1 MTDPGQSLYN
11 RYRPRRFEDLVG
23 QGHVARTL
31 SNALERGTI
40 AHGFLFSGPRGTG
53 KTTTARIL
61 ARCLNCQAFT
71 APTATP
77 CGECDSCRRIGHD
90 DWLDVVEVDAA
101 SSARRIDEMR
111 EWLESVRY
119 APVASRYRITIMDEA
134 HQIQEGAAS
143 ALLKTLE
150 EPPPQLV
157 VILCTTHP
165 WDLLP
170 TIRSRLQTYTLRK
183 PGVANLLTVLE
194 RVAKTENIETTPQAL
209 DLVARAADGS
219 YRDALGLLD
228 QISTFGGGKVDVA
241 DALDLLGV
249 VSRETLFD
257 LVDLM
262 AQGDAAGAFDLLE
275 SSLDAGADP
284 EELMRGL
291 VTHLRHACLLQ
302 QGAQVREE
310 WALAPDELDRLR
322 AQANQLS
329 PVQVVRAIDLLA
341 DAQVRIRHG
350 QADPRIQLE
359 LVAAK
364 LSRPFLDPGI
374 EGVAARVDALERG
387 RPAPAPVAVAPPAPA
402 LISTPVP
409 PPAPPPPAPVA
420 VPDLPA
426 EPPVP
431 AVVVAPPT
439 STSALHAV
447 PDAPHDMPDDPG
459 SDAPPPEGVVDQ
471 PPVADA
477 TPTALEAVTEPEPA
491 HALDPVLP
499 DAEHIGRAW
508 PRVLGILEQHSP
520 HLHAFLQGSEV
531 QSVAGGIITVG
542 VNGGVAVA
550 MLSRP
555 DERAGVEVVIKD
567 LCGEALALKVVEL
580 PTAPAPAPTVTES
593 AVPAPGQG
601 PVDHARVIEEIRAA
615 FDAELIDTTEK
626 E

>member
-23 QGHVARTL
+23 QEHVARTL
-31 SNALERGTI
+31 GNALDRGTI
-40 AHGFLFSGPRGTG
+40 AHGFLFAGPRGTG

-61 ARCLNCQAFT
+61 ARCLNCQAFP

-77 CGECDSCRRIGHD
+77 CGECDSCLRIGRD

-119 APVASRYRITIMDEA
+119 APVASRYRVTIMDEA
-134 HQIQEGAAS
+134 HQIEKAAAS
-143 ALLKTLE
+143 SLLKTLE

-165 WDLLP
+165 WDILP

-183 PGVANLLTVLE
+183 PGVANLMTVLE
-194 RVAKTENIETTPQAL
+194 RVAQSEGIEASPQAL

-228 QISTFGGGKVDVA
+228 QIATFGDGTVSVA

-249 VSRETLFD
+249 VGRETLFD

-262 AQGDAAGAFDLLE
+262 AQGDAAGAFEVLE
-275 SSLDAGADP
+275 EALDGGADP
-284 EELMRGL
+284 EQLIRGL
-291 VTHLRHACLLQ
+291 ITQLRYACLLQ
-302 QGAQVREE
+302 QGARAREE
-310 WALAPDELDRLR
+310 WALAPEELDRLQ

-329 PVQVVRAIDLLA
+329 PTQVVRAIDLIG

-364 LSRPFLDPGI
+364 LSRPYLDAGI
-374 EGVAARVDALERG
+374 EGVATRVERLEIAAPSAP
-387 RPAPAPVAVAPPAPA
+387 RPAAAPAPEPEGAGAHPGPGPGPAA
-402 LISTPVP
+402 EA
-409 PPAPPPPAPVA
+409 PPAPPPRAHEAMPA
-420 VPDLPA
+420 DR
-426 EPPVP
+426 
-431 AVVVAPPT
+431 
-439 STSALHAV
+439 
-447 PDAPHDMPDDPG
+447 
-459 SDAPPPEGVVDQ
+459 
-471 PPVADA
+471 
-477 TPTALEAVTEPEPA
+477 
-491 HALDPVLP
+491 
-499 DAEHIGRAW
+499 EHIGRAW
-508 PRVLGILEQHSP
+508 PRIVGILEQRSP

-531 QSVAGGIITVG
+531 AEVADQVVIVAVSGSVG
-542 VNGGVAVA
+542 VA

-555 DERAGVEVVIKD
+555 DERNAVTAVIRDISGLDLAVEFM
-567 LCGEALALKVVEL
+567 EMPRAAAA
-580 PTAPAPAPTVTES
+580 APAGAGATGGD
-593 AVPAPGQG
+593 AADDG
-601 PVDHARVIEEIRAA
+601 PVDHEKIIEEIRAA
-615 FDAELIDTTEK
+615 FDAEVIDTDKRE
-626 E
+626 

>member
-1 MTDPGQSLYN
+1 VTDPGQSLYN

-23 QGHVARTL
+23 QEHVARTL
-31 SNALERGTI
+31 GNALERGTI
-40 AHGFLFSGPRGTG
+40 AHGFLFAGPRGTG

-61 ARCLNCQAFT
+61 ARCLNCQAFP
-71 APTATP
+71 APTPTP
-77 CGECDSCRRIGHD
+77 CGECDSCLRIGRD

-119 APVASRYRITIMDEA
+119 APVASRYRVTIMDEA
-134 HQIQEGAAS
+134 HQIQEGASS

-165 WDLLP
+165 WDILP

-183 PGVANLLTVLE
+183 PGVANLMTVLE
-194 RVAKTENIETTPQAL
+194 KVAGAEGIEASPQAL

-228 QISTFGGGKVDVA
+228 QIATFGDGTVNVA

-249 VSRETLFD
+249 VGRETLFD

-262 AQGDAAGAFDLLE
+262 AQGDAAGAFEMLE
-275 SSLDAGADP
+275 GTLDGGADP
-284 EELMRGL
+284 EQLMRGL
-291 VTHLRHACLLQ
+291 ITHLRYTCLLQ
-302 QGAQVREE
+302 QGAQAREE
-310 WALAPDELDRLR
+310 WALAPEELDRLH

-329 PVQVVRAIDLLA
+329 PTQVVRAIDLIG

-364 LSRPFLDPGI
+364 LSRPYLDAGI
-374 EGVAARVDALERG
+374 EGVAARVERLEMG
-387 RPAPAPVAVAPPAPA
+387 APTAPPPAPAPPARPAAPAAPAAPASAAPVTRAAAPAPA
-402 LISTPVP
+402 AEDEAAGPTSSTAADADVRATADDA
-409 PPAPPPPAPVA
+409 PAPEPGPGPESESDAPAAEQPSA
-420 VPDLPA
+420 AHPMAEEPAAPA
-426 EPPVP
+426 EPIP
-431 AVVVAPPT
+431 A
-439 STSALHAV
+439 
-447 PDAPHDMPDDPG
+447 DR
-459 SDAPPPEGVVDQ
+459 
-471 PPVADA
+471 
-477 TPTALEAVTEPEPA
+477 
-491 HALDPVLP
+491 
-499 DAEHIGRAW
+499 EHIGRAW
-508 PRVLGILEQHSP
+508 PRILGILEQRSP

-531 QSVAGGIITVG
+531 TGVADQVVLIG
-542 VNGGVAVA
+542 VSGSVAVA

-555 DERAGVEVVIKD
+555 DERNGVAAVIRDITGQD
-567 LCGEALALKVVEL
+567 LTVEFKEL
-580 PTAPAPAPTVTES
+580 PQAAAAAPAGA
-593 AVPAPGQG
+593 APGGDEGADDG
-601 PVDHARVIEEIRAA
+601 PVDHEKIIEEIRAA
-615 FDAELIDTTEK
+615 FDAELIDTENR

>member
-1 MTDPGQSLYN
+1 VTDPGQSLYN

-23 QGHVARTL
+23 QEHVARTL
-31 SNALERGTI
+31 GNALERGTI

-61 ARCLNCQAFT
+61 ARCLNCQAFP
-71 APTATP
+71 APTPTP
-77 CGECDSCRRIGHD
+77 CGECDSCRRIGRD

-119 APVASRYRITIMDEA
+119 APVASRYRVTIMDEA

-170 TIRSRLQTYTLRK
+170 TIRSRLQTYALRK
-183 PGVANLLTVLE
+183 PGVANLMTVLE
-194 RVAKTENIETTPQAL
+194 RVARAEDIEASPQAL

-228 QISTFGGGKVDVA
+228 QIATFGNGTVEMA

-262 AQGDAAGAFDLLE
+262 TQGDAAGAFEMLE
-275 SSLDAGADP
+275 SALDGGADP
-284 EELMRGL
+284 EQLMRGL

-302 QGAQVREE
+302 QGAQAREQ
-310 WALAPDELDRLR
+310 WALAPDELDRLHE
-322 AQANQLS
+322 QANQLS
-329 PVQVVRAIDLLA
+329 PVQVVRAIDLIA
-341 DAQVRIRHG
+341 DAQVRITHG

-374 EGVAARVDALERG
+374 EGLAARLERLERG
-387 RPAPAPVAVAPPAPA
+387 
-402 LISTPVP
+402 TPGQA
-409 PPAPPPPAPVA
+409 PPAPPPAKPPRPARSAPAAADTPPAAPAPTPPGPDDEPAARADATDPGDAAHTQTAPDTTDAAPDVPEA
-420 VPDLPA
+420 VPAAAERPA
-426 EPPVP
+426 EPVP
-431 AVVVAPPT
+431 A
-439 STSALHAV
+439 
-447 PDAPHDMPDDPG
+447 
-459 SDAPPPEGVVDQ
+459 
-471 PPVADA
+471 
-477 TPTALEAVTEPEPA
+477 
-491 HALDPVLP
+491 

-508 PRVLGILEQHSP
+508 PRILGILEQRSP
-520 HLHAFLQGSEV
+520 HLHAFLQDSEV
-531 QSVAGGIITVG
+531 RSVEDG
-542 VNGGVAVA
+542 VLTIAVKGTVAVG

-555 DERAGVEVVIKD
+555 DERTGVTAVVRDICGQDITVAFAEAGGSAATTPDV
-567 LCGEALALKVVEL
+567 GGG
-580 PTAPAPAPTVTES
+580 PAAGD
-593 AVPAPGQG
+593 AGPGA
-601 PVDHARVIEEIRAA
+601 PVDHQQLIDELRTA
-615 FDAELIDTTEK
+615 FGAELIDTDNRE
-626 E
+626 

>member
-23 QGHVARTL
+23 QEHVARTL
-31 SNALERGTI
+31 GNALERGTV

-61 ARCLNCQAFT
+61 ARCLNCQAFP
-71 APTATP
+71 APTPTP
-77 CGECDSCRRIGHD
+77 CGECDSCRRIGRD

-119 APVASRYRITIMDEA
+119 APVASRYRVTIMDEA

-170 TIRSRLQTYTLRK
+170 TIRSRLQTYALRK
-183 PGVANLLTVLE
+183 PGVANLMTVLE
-194 RVAKTENIETTPQAL
+194 RVARAEDIEASPQAL

-228 QISTFGGGKVDVA
+228 QIATFGNGTVEMA

-262 AQGDAAGAFDLLE
+262 TQGDAAGAFEMLE
-275 SSLDAGADP
+275 SALDGGADP
-284 EELMRGL
+284 EQLMRGL

-302 QGAQVREE
+302 QGAQAREQ
-310 WALAPDELDRLR
+310 WALAPDELDRLHE
-322 AQANQLS
+322 QANQLS
-329 PVQVVRAIDLLA
+329 PVQVVRAIDLIA
-341 DAQVRIRHG
+341 DAQVRITHG

-374 EGVAARVDALERG
+374 EGLAARLERLERG
-387 RPAPAPVAVAPPAPA
+387 TPGQAPPAPA
-402 LISTPVP
+402 PAPAAPRRPARDASTAVDAAPAAP
-409 PPAPPPPAPVA
+409 APEPPAPGDATGAEAAPDAGDAPPDSTDTAPDAPVA
-420 VPDLPA
+420 APPPA
-426 EPPVP
+426 EPPAEPVP
-431 AVVVAPPT
+431 A
-439 STSALHAV
+439 
-447 PDAPHDMPDDPG
+447 
-459 SDAPPPEGVVDQ
+459 
-471 PPVADA
+471 
-477 TPTALEAVTEPEPA
+477 
-491 HALDPVLP
+491 

-508 PRVLGILEQHSP
+508 PRILGILEQRSP
-520 HLHAFLQGSEV
+520 HLHAFLQDSEV
-531 QSVAGGIITVG
+531 RSVQDG
-542 VNGGVAVA
+542 VLTIAVKGTVAVG

-555 DERAGVEVVIKD
+555 DERAGVTAVVRDI
-567 LCGEALALKVVEL
+567 CGQDITVAFAEAGGSAATTPDVGGG
-580 PTAPAPAPTVTES
+580 PAAGD
-593 AVPAPGQG
+593 AGPGA
-601 PVDHARVIEEIRAA
+601 PVDHQQLIDELRTA
-615 FDAELIDTTEK
+615 FGAELIDTDNRE
-626 E
+626 

>member
-1 MTDPGQSLYN
+1 VTDPGQSLYN

-23 QGHVARTL
+23 QEHVARTL
-31 SNALERGTI
+31 GNALERGTI

-61 ARCLNCQAFT
+61 ARCLNCQAFP
-71 APTATP
+71 APTPTP
-77 CGECDSCRRIGHD
+77 CGECDSCRRIGRD

-119 APVASRYRITIMDEA
+119 APVASRYRVTIMDEA

-170 TIRSRLQTYTLRK
+170 TIRSRLQTYALRK
-183 PGVANLLTVLE
+183 PGVANLMTVLE
-194 RVAKTENIETTPQAL
+194 RVARAEDIEASPQAL

-228 QISTFGGGKVDVA
+228 QIATFGNGTVEMA

-262 AQGDAAGAFDLLE
+262 TQGDAAGAFEMLA
-275 SSLDAGADP
+275 SALDGGADP
-284 EELMRGL
+284 EQLMRGL

-302 QGAQVREE
+302 QGAQAREE
-310 WALAPDELDRLR
+310 WALAPDELDRLH

-329 PVQVVRAIDLLA
+329 PVQVVRAIDLIA
-341 DAQVRIRHG
+341 DAQVRITHG
-350 QADPRIQLE
+350 QADARIQLE

-374 EGVAARVDALERG
+374 EGLAARLERLERSTPG
-387 RPAPAPVAVAPPAPA
+387 QAPPAPA
-402 LISTPVP
+402 PAAPRRPARDASAAVDAAPAAPAPTPVP
-409 PPAPPPPAPVA
+409 PGPDDATDAEDAQDAGDAPPDSTGTAPEVPVAAPPP
-420 VPDLPA
+420 A
-426 EPPVP
+426 EEPVP
-431 AVVVAPPT
+431 A
-439 STSALHAV
+439 
-447 PDAPHDMPDDPG
+447 
-459 SDAPPPEGVVDQ
+459 
-471 PPVADA
+471 
-477 TPTALEAVTEPEPA
+477 
-491 HALDPVLP
+491 

-508 PRVLGILEQHSP
+508 PRILGILEQRSP
-520 HLHAFLQGSEV
+520 HLHAFLQDSEV
-531 QSVAGGIITVG
+531 RSVQDG
-542 VNGGVAVA
+542 VLTIAVKGTVAVG

-555 DERAGVEVVIKD
+555 DERAGVAGVVRDI
-567 LCGEALALKVVEL
+567 CGQDISVVFAEAAGAAAAT
-580 PTAPAPAPTVTES
+580 PDAGSGPAAGDAE
-593 AVPAPGQG
+593 PGA
-601 PVDHARVIEEIRAA
+601 PVDHQQLIDELRTA
-615 FDAELIDTTEK
+615 FGAELIDTDNRE
-626 E
+626 